1 MNNTKLKDR
10 HLKLQSQNG
19 GDNFDPLN
27 DEDMSSDE
35 EWLAEYEGIT
45 LSDDDSKDITAS
57 IYKAFEASESL
68 RSSEKKVNKVEH
80 QR

>member
-10 HLKLQSQNG
+10 HLKLRRIGS
-19 GDNFDPLN
+19 DDFDPLN

-57 IYKAFEASESL
+57 IYKAFEASES
-68 RSSEKKVNKVEH
+68 
-80 QR
+80 